1 MTWETSRERRTDP
14 WIDLWILKINLEI
27 VPNVDHRVKML
38 MQGGQLDITEKK
50 MLWGVDLL
58 LCNVSVGLASKI
70 PEFAPIL
77 DVLLRFFFKSN
88 SGTIWC
94 NVDYGL
100 KSVTYRV
107 ASVICLCSFCPLT
120 LSSVSAPPNRPL
132 TAWPGPFGN
141 RTVRGFFF
149 IRPANML
156 GKRDKKRDT
165 EWLGRIWRAPIYG
178 YLVDFLH
185 SLTEGKTYKG

>member
-38 MQGGQLDITEKK
+38 TQGGQLDIAEKN
-50 MLWGVDLL
+50 D
-58 LCNVSVGLASKI
+58 VGSWPSIMQRQCGISFKNTRVRSLFRCSSSFLK
-70 PEFAPIL
+70 
-77 DVLLRFFFKSN
+77 KSN

-120 LSSVSAPPNRPL
+120 WSSVSAPPNRPS
-132 TAWPGPFGN
+132 TARPGPFGN
-141 RTVRGFFF
+141 RTVRGVFLLDWRTCLVSA
-149 IRPANML
+149 IRNEIQNDWAGFGVPLFMV
-156 GKRDKKRDT
+156 T
-165 EWLGRIWRAPIYG
+165 
-178 YLVDFLH
+178 
-185 SLTEGKTYKG
+185 